1 LSGREGLGSS
11 LPPAELARQDSGVF
25 EEMKCLFS
33 IASKDEKEVKS
44 RKVSSLFSERQT
56 LSSVA
61 SDAAAASGAKPSVAL
76 CWRVSTRRAG
86 AAASDVDRQ
95 CLSCM

>member
-1 LSGREGLGSS
+1 
-11 LPPAELARQDSGVF
+11 
-25 EEMKCLFS
+25 M
-33 IASKDEKEVKS
+33 EKEVKS

-61 SDAAAASGAKPSVAL
+61 SDAAVASGAKPSMAL

-86 AAASDVDRQ
+86 AVASDADRQRLSCVSSAASRAIATSDARCVRCTTDG
-95 CLSCM
+95 CV